1 MGKVT
6 QQKSVWHGDS
16 GMGISGKY
24 SFCAPAKELVLM
36 GEENQH
42 RPRGQKDLGLAFSP
56 PRGRPAV
63 THTAKVAG
71 LSQLASSVSPSGLGV
86 VVKIK

>member
-1 MGKVT
+1 
-6 QQKSVWHGDS
+6 
-16 GMGISGKY
+16 MGISGKY